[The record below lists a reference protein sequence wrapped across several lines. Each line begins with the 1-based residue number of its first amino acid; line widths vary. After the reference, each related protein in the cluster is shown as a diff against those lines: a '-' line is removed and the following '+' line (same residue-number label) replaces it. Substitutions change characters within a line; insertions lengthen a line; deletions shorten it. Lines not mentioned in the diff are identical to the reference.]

1 VYLNPEPST
10 RIVQNDQIYVLS
22 NKQPKNCTFSGDLVD
37 LTDQG
42 EVKIEDKNEERELK
56 QWNLKT
62 NMMGEEGKLDL
73 DIAKELLVISQKTK
87 KFSEKLSKYNKDNF
101 TKELVNPEFLS
112 SVKRMLNRHFSA
124 LR

>member
-1 VYLNPEPST
+1 LY
-10 RIVQNDQIYVLS
+10 
-22 NKQPKNCTFSGDLVD
+22 FFGDLVD